1 MSAIDLSGMSDKELR
16 LTLDAIVREQAVR
29 RRLDASPEKI
39 ENAIAEYQQATG
51 RGEGEQWEQPTGP
64 LNAYRKGAVVEHEGE
79 EWVSTHAN
87 NTALPGISGWRLR
100 PLLDDEGN
108 EIPPPY
114 VQPAGNHDSYQE
126 GERITHNG
134 QVWEAVRS
142 GVVHSPDEYAPD
154 WILVEEE
161 PEPEPEP
168 PEDDEPVEPTDP
180 EEPEPGDGEGDE
192 DDEPTE
198 PEQEPGTIDNPLVWS
213 GDALDYEV
221 DQYVVYDGTVYRI
234 QQAHTSAAHW
244 LPPHLP
250 ALYERSG

>member
-1 MSAIDLSGMSDKELR
+1 MRRMVRVMSDQELR
-16 LTLDAIVREQAVR
+16 LTLDAIVQEQALR
-29 RRLDASPEKI
+29 RKLDASPEKI
-39 ENAIAEYQQATG
+39 EHAIAEYQKATG
-51 RGEGEQWEQPTGP
+51 RGQGEQWEQPTGP

-114 VQPAGNHDSYQE
+114 VQPAGNHDSYQA

-142 GVVHSPDEYAPD
+142 GVAHSPDEYAAD
-154 WILVEEE
+154 WRLVETE
-161 PEPEPEP
+161 PSDP
-168 PEDDEPVEPTDP
+168 DEGEPTDP
-180 EEPEPGDGEGDE
+180 DEPEPGDGEGDE

-198 PEQEPGTIDNPLVWS
+198 PEPEDPSLPEWKVGVDYHPGDRFTYGGAEYAVL
-213 GDALDYEV
+213 
-221 DQYVVYDGTVYRI
+221 
-234 QQAHTSAAHW
+234 QAHTSAAHW
-244 LPPHLP
+244 PPDEV
-250 ALYERSG
+250 ASLYERQE